1 MLTRQGECTGETG
14 RYTGPM
20 KILHLDDHE
29 LFTEGLRAVLERSW
43 EGCRVHCATEV
54 GTALAILERDAEWD
68 LLLADM
74 NMPGMDGRAFLRSL
88 AERQSLVP
96 VVMMSAE
103 EDPFLIRDAMQLGAL
118 GFVPKQFSTDAI
130 VDALNEF
137 LEQGMYLP
145 QDLAQQLQA
154 LPASRPA
161 TDRDSLLA
169 RFKITERQLQVLE
182 LMQEGYANREI
193 AQVLHVSENTV
204 KTHVKVLF
212 QAIGV
217 GSRLECVR
225 EAQRVGLLASGIH

>member
-1 MLTRQGECTGETG
+1 
-14 RYTGPM
+14 M

-43 EGCRVHCATEV
+43 PDCQVRCVTDVAS
-54 GTALAILERDAEWD
+54 ALALLEADPDWD

-74 NMPGMDGRAFLRSL
+74 NLPGMDGMAFLRSL

-103 EDPFLIRDAMQLGAL
+103 EDTFLIRDAMKLGAL
-118 GFVPKQFSTDAI
+118 GFIPKQFSTAQI

-137 LEQGMYLP
+137 LDQGVFVP
-145 QDLAQQLQA
+145 EGLARQLQA
-154 LPASRPA
+154 LPEARPA
-161 TDRDSLLA
+161 SDRDSLLA
-169 RFKITERQLQVLE
+169 RFQLTERQLQVLE
-182 LMQEGYANREI
+182 LMQEGYSNREI

-204 KTHVKVLF
+204 KTHLKVLF

-225 EAQRVGLLASGIH
+225 EAQRQGLLGSRIH